1 MTTIATA
8 NQSTLA
14 AHPSSVAPW
23 WRLPARGWRRLSE
36 PVDGRIVPGTMIVFT
51 AAVIVG
57 LAFTAFAFA
66 QDWLLL
72 YLDAQS
78 HLVIARRIL
87 DSQNPGLFQ
96 LGTAW
101 LPAPHVLLL
110 PLVAIFPLYS
120 SGLAGALLGTLCL
133 GVSAGALW
141 RLTSRVGLHR
151 DARLVVIVIFV
162 LNPTTLFL
170 STTALTEP
178 VLIAALLAAMAGLA
192 GWITAMPAISPGEL
206 AVFAGI
212 PSTIAVLSRY
222 EGWAFV
228 ALASAFIALAAWRRW
243 RSVRYTLTLVGAYLA
258 APLAGI
264 VWWFGYNFSRTGNP
278 LDFLVGEYS
287 AGFETARYAALGLI
301 PTDGNLGLSITIMTW
316 AASNIIGPGFLIMA
330 AVGGGILLWSRG
342 LTTTALLLWMPGFI
356 YAFQLMSLFL
366 GQTYIEN
373 PASLPADSFTNN
385 RYAYGLLLLVAVL
398 CGVLVDFV
406 RTRWR
411 VYGVALGAVIMAG
424 SVAFLFW
431 NVSAADERMV
441 MVQEGNFEA
450 TPPEAIVA
458 ADWLREHYRGGK
470 ILLDDDPQG
479 VLLRLGL
486 PLSEVTNVFNGEIFL
501 DAIKDPGANA
511 EWIFANMINEESPV
525 WKTVS
530 RDPDFDAQFV
540 TVFESGTYRVF
551 QNIGNEPIEG
561 EEPIGDPLEFGQS
574 PAPGSPATGA
584 VGQSGS
590 QP

>member
-1 MTTIATA
+1 MTT
-8 NQSTLA
+8 STIPTPHSLA
-14 AHPSSVAPW
+14 DWPGLALLGRPFTNA
-23 WRLPARGWRRLSE
+23 WRRLGE
-36 PVDGRIVPGTMIVFT
+36 PADGRVVPGTMIVFT
-51 AAVIVG
+51 VAVGIG
-57 LAFTAFAFA
+57 LGFTAFAFM

-72 YLDAQS
+72 YPDAQS

-110 PLVAIFPLYS
+110 PLVAVFPMYT
-120 SGLAGALLGTLCL
+120 SGLAGAMLGTICL

-141 RLTSRVGLHR
+141 RITARVGLGR
-151 DARLVVIVIFV
+151 GAKLVVVAIFV

-178 VLIAALLAAMAGLA
+178 VLIAALLAAMAGVA

-228 ALASAFIALAAWRRW
+228 AMTSAFIVVAAWRRW
-243 RSVRYTLTLVGAYLA
+243 RSTRYTLTLLGAYLA
-258 APLAGI
+258 APIAGI
-264 VWWFGYNFSRTGNP
+264 LWWFGYNFSRTGNP

-301 PTDGNLGLSITIMTW
+301 PTEGNLGLSMSVLNW
-316 AASNIIGPGFLIMA
+316 ATVNIIGLGLLTVAVLGAGVLVWTRGF
-330 AVGGGILLWSRG
+330 
-342 LTTTALLLWMPGFI
+342 TTTGLLLWMTGFI
-356 YAFQLMSLFL
+356 YPFQLMSLYL

-373 PASLPADSFTNN
+373 PASLPPDSFTNN

-398 CGVLVDFV
+398 CGVLVDFACE
-406 RTRWR
+406 RWR
-411 VYGVALGAVIMAG
+411 RIGVALGAALIAG
-424 SVAFLFW
+424 ALAFLYW

-441 MVQEGNFEA
+441 IVQEGKFES
-450 TPPEAIVA
+450 TPPEALVA
-458 ADWLREHYRGGK
+458 ADWLRDHYRGGK

-479 VLLRLGL
+479 ILLRLGL

-501 DAIKDPGANA
+501 DAVKDPGANA
-511 EWIFANMINEESPV
+511 EWIFANMINDDSPV

-530 RDPDFDAQFV
+530 RDPDFGDSFAP
-540 TVFESGTYRVF
+540 VFESGTYRVF
-551 QNIGNEPIEG
+551 QNIRNAPIEG
-561 EEPIGDPLEFGQS
+561 EVPIGEPLEFGQA
-574 PAPGSPATGA
+574 PAPEIVP
-584 VGQSGS
+584 
-590 QP
+590 